1 MNIYIMHY
9 NYENKYLVVIID
21 SIVYGYKNKIFKFD
35 PPFLSFEPKHIFIGK
50 SKVCPMT
57 EFSGAGNNSPDF
69 DGNTLLLECEDNEY
83 IYISGLEVTKFKTDE
98 KIIDYTY
105 LMGNNMTP
113 YAIMIG
119 ERYTYFLY
127 HRYKFIEN
135 DKIEEGTLLNA
146 TNTSLDPYDYHLE
159 KCGIDSFRKLE
170 RSLIHTCWPR
180 HGEDIENEDED
191 DDLIEE
197 DVVEEN
203 EDLIETQ
210 YFNGNNE
217 VVKIFNQKC
226 VICYERESVYAF
238 SQCGHQCICENCYQN
253 KGDIDI
259 LKCVVCRT

>member
-1 MNIYIMHY
+1 MHY
-9 NYENKYLVVIID
+9 NYENNYLVVIID
-21 SIVYGYKNKIFKFD
+21 TTIYVYKNKICNFD
-35 PPFLSFEPKHIFIGK
+35 PPLFTLQAKNVFIGK

-57 EFSGAGNNSPDF
+57 EFSGAANNSSKF

-83 IYISGLEVTKFKTDE
+83 IYISGLEITKFKIDD
-98 KIIDYTY
+98 KIIDYIS

-127 HRYKFIEN
+127 YRYKFIEN

-146 TNTSLDPYDYHLE
+146 TNISLDPYEYHLE
-159 KCGIDSFRKLE
+159 KCGIDSFKKLE
-170 RSLIHTCWPR
+170 RSLIHTFWFG
-180 HGEDIENEDED
+180 HGEDIENVDDD
-191 DDLIEE
+191 DDLVEE
-197 DVVEEN
+197 DVV
-203 EDLIETQ
+203 ETQ

-226 VICYERESVYAF
+226 VICYERDSVYAF
-238 SQCGHQCICENCYQN
+238 RQCGHQCICEQCYQS